1 MSIGKRNRSAGFKYE
16 RDTAKLFR
24 EELGFIHTVTSR
36 SESRSKDNKKI
47 DIMNKDESVN
57 GKLPFSIQCKNTT
70 NNVNYDK
77 LIHEMPDEE
86 DIIRV
91 IFHKKTEK
99 IKNEGKKAIF
109 RTKDEYAILRKD
121 DFIKILKS
129 AGYGSTD

>member
-1 MSIGKRNRSAGFKYE
+1 
-16 RDTAKLFR
+16 
-24 EELGFIHTVTSR
+24 
-36 SESRSKDNKKI
+36 
-47 DIMNKDESVN
+47 
-57 GKLPFSIQCKNTT
+57 
-70 NNVNYDK
+70 
-77 LIHEMPDEE
+77 MPDEE